1 MLVRQGVALGGSGS
15 TYMYAY
21 VDASYK
27 ENMTKEECYN
37 FVSKGKSSV
46 TIMVPQIAITENFI
60 SLNNSWLKEHTLSCT
75 KAVSKLTFQVIP
87 KIIRITACPFKS

>member
-27 ENMTKEECYN
+27 ENMTKEECYR
-37 FVSKGKSSV
+37 FVSKGKSWFIV
-46 TIMVPQIAITENFI
+46 MAPQIVRAENI
-60 SLNNSWLKEHTLSCT
+60 MSLNST
-75 KAVSKLTFQVIP
+75 V
-87 KIIRITACPFKS
+87 